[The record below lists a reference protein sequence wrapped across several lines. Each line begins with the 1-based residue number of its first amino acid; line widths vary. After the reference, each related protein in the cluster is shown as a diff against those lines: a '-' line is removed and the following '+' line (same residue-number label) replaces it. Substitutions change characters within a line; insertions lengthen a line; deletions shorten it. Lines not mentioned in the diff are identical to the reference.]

1 MQDITNLLRA
11 IAMVSL
17 FAASSAVAAGDP
29 EAGAQLN
36 AQCQGCHGIIGF
48 KAAYP
53 TVYSVPKI
61 GGQNYD
67 YLVLAL
73 KAYRDGERTNETMHA
88 IASNLSDQDI
98 DDLAAYYSGDQKN

>member
-1 MQDITNLLRA
+1 MQNITNLLRVVGFVA
-11 IAMVSL
+11 LA
-17 FAASSAVAAGDP
+17 AASTTVAAGDP

-36 AQCQGCHGIIGF
+36 AQCQGCHGITGF
-48 KAAYP
+48 KTAFP

-67 YLVLAL
+67 YLVIAL
-73 KAYRDGERTNETMHA
+73 KAYRDGDRTNETMHA

-98 DDLAAYYSGDQKN
+98 NDLAAYYSGD

>member
-1 MQDITNLLRA
+1 MQNITNLLRVVGCVA
-11 IAMVSL
+11 LS
-17 FAASSAVAAGDP
+17 AASTTFAAGDP

-36 AQCQGCHGIIGF
+36 AQCQGCHGITGF
-48 KAAYP
+48 KTAFP

-67 YLVLAL
+67 YLVIAL
-73 KAYRDGERTNETMHA
+73 KAYRDGDRTNETMHA

-98 DDLAAYYSGDQKN
+98 NDLAAYYSGD